1 MRCQKKNFFKNKKG
15 LTQYYKKKK
24 QRKRKKRKN
33 LYLWALVES
42 YDHLATTLVRS
53 DSQATSPSRAI
64 CLQKIVQQNGFDG
77 FVFDGEVLRW
87 KKIRV
92 VSSEW
97 ECECEC
103 ESEKKTNKM
112 KSKSVRGVF
121 KIEIFFL

>member
-1 MRCQKKNFFKNKKG
+1 M
-15 LTQYYKKKK
+15 
-24 QRKRKKRKN
+24 
-33 LYLWALVES
+33 LVES

-53 DSQATSPSRAI
+53 DFQATSPSRAI

-87 KKIRV
+87 KKMRV

-121 KIEIFFL
+121 KIEIFFLYCVWPQHEFFARAAAARGGARAGPESRQFF